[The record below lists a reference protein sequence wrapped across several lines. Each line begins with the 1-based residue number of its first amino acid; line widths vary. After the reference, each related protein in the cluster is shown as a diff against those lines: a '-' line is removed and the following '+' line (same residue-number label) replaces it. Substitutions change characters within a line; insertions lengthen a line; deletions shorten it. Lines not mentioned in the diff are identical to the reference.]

1 MTGAQPETKRGRTG
15 KAISTLLLA
24 ASVLALLRPMPL
36 QAQETELR
44 GEVSESA
51 ILSDQQRKV
60 RQMSR
65 ARAQDQNTPETAA
78 ADTSAPADTYSP
90 ASPGA
95 VPDDT
100 DATAANGSIFDQ
112 PAATDDPFADT
123 PAPVKP
129 RRTSTARQRADAT
142 DKKADDKDTGKKNTA
157 KAADKKKTKQQT
169 DATTTGATAPDDTG
183 SAAGDE
189 DAANR
194 RAVTIDSV
202 DRQKLDPGA
211 ERTQSIEGQNK
222 KPEDDPFAATG
233 IKVGT
238 FVFKPTLEQGLTASS
253 NADASSGGRSAVLSE
268 TALRF
273 TAASDWRENSAVIDG
288 YGIFRNTVSGQKI
301 NDAQGRIEGQLNV
314 DLDNELRA
322 IAKLGYEAVPESAS
336 SPDAIAGVTSQPLR
350 QTVDGSL
357 GIEKDVGKMRYALTG
372 AVTHDFYGDANLSD
386 GTTLSQKDRDSTLYS
401 ATLRTGY
408 EVSPAITPFAEVEAG
423 RRIYDQRLD
432 SNLYER
438 SSTRLGARAG
448 LELDMD
454 DKLSGEF
461 SVGWLREAIDD
472 DRLPANAGPYVNA
485 DLKWSPERGTIVGLT
500 GRTTIESTT
509 TAGESGDVLYSG
521 RLTGERQIRA
531 NLTANSALGLDWR
544 DYTGSD
550 GHDLILSAEAGLTW
564 WLNRYAGLTTRV
576 RTEKLTSNL
585 PGRDYVANSVFLG
598 LKVQH

>member
-1 MTGAQPETKRGRTG
+1 MVLAVGA
-15 KAISTLLLA
+15 LLLT
-24 ASVLALLRPMPL
+24 ASVLALLRAAPAY
-36 QAQETELR
+36 AQDTELR

-51 ILSDQQRKV
+51 ILADQQRKA
-60 RQMSR
+60 RQLR
-65 ARAQDQNTPETAA
+65 AQGSQDGAASTQAAQDQ
-78 ADTSAPADTYSP
+78 APVDPYQP

-95 VPDDT
+95 VPDD
-100 DATAANGSIFDQ
+100 DQATNGAGSIFDQ
-112 PAATDDPFADT
+112 PQAGDDPFANDPT
-123 PAPVKP
+123 TAQP
-129 RRTSTARQRADAT
+129 RRPSTARQRAADANAKT
-142 DKKADDKDTGKKNTA
+142 DAAT
-157 KAADKKKTKQQT
+157 AADKKKARKKKAGQATDSTTTAATGDKATVAT
-169 DATTTGATAPDDTG
+169 DAVTADDDGT
-183 SAAGDE
+183 
-189 DAANR
+189 NR

-211 ERTQSIEGQNK
+211 ERTESIEGQK
-222 KPEDDPFAATG
+222 VKQEDDPFAAPG
-233 IKVGT
+233 VRVGT
-238 FVFKPTLEQGLTASS
+238 FVLRPTLEQGVTATS
-253 NADASSGGRSAVLSE
+253 NADSSSAGTPAVLSE

-273 TAASDWRENSAVIDG
+273 SATSDWRENSAFIDG
-288 YGIFRNTVSGQKI
+288 YGIFRNTLSGQKI

-314 DLDNELRA
+314 DLDHELRA
-322 IAKLGYEAVPESAS
+322 IAKLGYEAAPESAS

-350 QTVDGSL
+350 QTIDGSL
-357 GIEKDVGKMRYALTG
+357 GIEKDIGKMRYALTG
-372 AVTHDFYGDANLSD
+372 TVTHDFYGDAELSN
-386 GTTLSQKDRDSTLYS
+386 GTVLSQKDRDSTLYS

-408 EVSPAITPFAEVEAG
+408 QVSPAITPFAEVEAG
-423 RRIYDQRLD
+423 RRVYDLRLD
-432 SNLYER
+432 TSGYER
-438 SSTRLGARAG
+438 SSTRLSARAG

-472 DRLPANAGPYVNA
+472 NRLPANAGPYVNA
-485 DLKWSPERGTIVGLT
+485 DLKWSPERGTTIGLT

-531 NLTANSALGLDWR
+531 NLTANSSLGLDWR

-585 PGRDYVANSVFLG
+585 VGRDYVTNSVYLA
-598 LKVQH
+598 LKVQR